1 MRNSWKI
8 WIDTGGTFTDCIA
21 ITPNGEKK
29 RTKVLSSSCI
39 RGVINNEE
47 KNSWYDF
54 DHNWQ
59 VNRNIFSGYTFRLL
73 SGKNDERITV
83 KEIDLANKKLK
94 LSKRIDIDV
103 PTEFEL
109 TAHEEAPVLAI
120 RVITHTALDEPF
132 PGIEL
137 RLGTTK
143 ATNALLERKGSKVA
157 LLVSKGFKD
166 LLYIGNQQRPDLFQ
180 LDIPEPSILAT
191 HIIEV
196 DERIS
201 SEGAVIKSLDDDE
214 IEHLI
219 NQLQQLEIDAV
230 AISLMNAYVEPLHE
244 LLLTKAIGKLAL
256 KNISLS
262 HQIVPAIKYLAR
274 TQTTLVN
281 AYLYPVLSQYLEGIS
296 SKINPKQDKTLLV
309 MSSAGGLIDLNA
321 FMAKDALLSGPAGGV
336 VGAAA
341 VAATHDY
348 HKVLTLDMGGTS
360 TDTARY
366 DGKLD
371 FTFFTTIDGIEMRNP
386 TVAIETVAAGGGSIC
401 SYQYGRLQ
409 VGPESA
415 GAFPGPACYGGG
427 GPLTVTDVNVLL
439 GKMDVSKI
447 GIPIRIEEALNA
459 ANKLIEKIH
468 QDTGIKYELLELLKG
483 LEQVANEKMADAIRK
498 ISVSKGFDPKEYA
511 LLAFGGAGGMHVCA
525 IADLLNVSEIL
536 VPVDAGLLSAY
547 GIGQAKLSRMVERFI
562 LKPLSEVKNSLP
574 NWIDHLK
581 KEGIKLFK
589 DVEGEIEVGRV
600 SLFFRLKG
608 QENTIEVTY
617 KDNVDLSEAFKIQYE
632 ELFGY
637 FDDKTVVELES
648 IKVIVQSKA
657 DQENLQLAEV
667 KNSKPAQET
676 KALPIPAQ
684 KDKSIPFYNWDQLE
698 ERAVIVGPATLM
710 NEFATV
716 FIEKNWTATISHQK
730 DVIIKRKASKLQ
742 EINSSQLEAIELEL
756 FANRFTSIAEE
767 MGAQLQRTALSVNV
781 KERLDYSCAILAPD
795 ASLLVN
801 APHIPVH
808 LGSLGICTRLVKAA
822 LPIMPGDVI
831 MTNHPKYGGSH
842 LPDITLVS
850 GAFTNEG
857 ELIGYVINRAH
868 HAEIGGKSPGS
879 MPPDA
884 TSLVEEGVA
893 FVPTYVFESGES
905 RMEEIENSLA
915 KSKYPSRSVADN
927 LADINAAIAS
937 LRKGTVALEKLV
949 EEHGL
954 DKVKYYMSLIKKKSA
969 AAMAAVIDR
978 LKGQTFEAIE
988 SIDDG
993 HTIEVKIQVESDKVI
1008 FDFSGTSNVHPNN
1021 LNANV
1026 SIVHSA
1032 IIYVLRLWCEENI
1045 PLNEGLMEQVEIIL
1059 PKSFLNP
1066 DFEDD
1071 PHLCP
1076 AVVGGNTDISQRL
1089 VDTLL
1094 KALQLSA
1101 CSQGTMNN
1109 LLFGNDSFGY
1119 YETICG
1125 GTGAGPG
1132 FHGRSAVHQ
1141 HMTNTRITDPE
1152 DLEFRF
1158 PVRLNRFEIRK
1169 HSGGHGHWKGGDGIV
1184 TGN

>member
-1 MRNSWKI
+1 MRNTWKI

-39 RGVINNEE
+39 RGVIHKET
-47 KNSWYDF
+47 SDGWYRF

-59 VNRNIFSGYTFRLL
+59 INRNIFFGYTFSLL
-73 SGKNDERITV
+73 TGKNEERITV
-83 KEIDLANKKLK
+83 EAIDLANKQLK
-94 LSKRIDIDV
+94 LSKRIDIEA
-103 PTEFEL
+103 PTDFEL

-120 RVITHTALDEPF
+120 RVITHTALDETF
-132 PGIEL
+132 PEIEL

-180 LDIPEPSILAT
+180 LNIPEPNILAS
-191 HIIEV
+191 HILEV

-201 SEGAVIKSLDDDE
+201 SEGTIIKELGDHE
-214 IEHLI
+214 IDKLV
-219 NQLQQLEIDAV
+219 NQLKQLDIDAV
-230 AISLMNAYVEPLHE
+230 AISLINAYIQPQHE
-244 LLLTKAIGKLAL
+244 LVLAKAIKELAL
-256 KNISLS
+256 QNISLS

-281 AYLYPVLSQYLEGIS
+281 AYLSPVLSQYLEGIS
-296 SKINPKQDKTLLV
+296 SQINPKQDQTLLV
-309 MSSAGGLIDLNA
+309 MSSAGGLIDLTS

-341 VAATHDY
+341 IAAKHNY

-439 GKMDVSKI
+439 GKMDVSKM

-459 ANKLIEKIH
+459 ANQLIEKIH
-468 QDTGIKYELLELLKG
+468 QDTGVRYELLDLLKG

-525 IADLLNVSEIL
+525 IADLLNVAEIL

-562 LKPLSEVKNSLP
+562 LKPLSEVEQSLP
-574 NWIDHLK
+574 NWIDQLK
-581 KEGIKLFK
+581 QEGIALFN
-589 DVEGEIEVGRV
+589 DMEGEVEVDRA

-608 QENTIEVTY
+608 QENTIEVAY
-617 KDNVDLSEAFKIQYE
+617 KDKIDLLKAFKKQYE

-637 FDDKTVVELES
+637 FDNKTVVELES

-657 DQENLQLAEV
+657 KAGDDQHDEI
-667 KNSKPAQET
+667 KDIKSAQPLKE
-676 KALPIPAQ
+676 LPIPAQ
-684 KDKSIPFYNWDQLE
+684 KDQNIPFYNWDELE
-698 ERAVIVGPATLM
+698 VGTEIIGPATLM
-710 NEFATV
+710 NQFATV
-716 FIEKNWTATISHQK
+716 FLEKNWTAMISHQK
-730 DVIIKRKASKLQ
+730 DVIMKRSLSNLEA
-742 EINSSQLEAIELEL
+742 INSSQLEAIELEL

-808 LGSLGICTRLVKAA
+808 LGSLGICTRLVKSA
-822 LPIMPGDVI
+822 LPIRPGDVI

-850 GAFTNEG
+850 GAFTNKG

-893 FVPTYVFESGES
+893 FVPTYVFEAGES
-905 RMEEIENSLA
+905 KMEEVENSLSS
-915 KSKYPSRSVADN
+915 SKYPSRSVADN
-927 LADINAAIAS
+927 LADISAAIAS
-937 LRKGTVALEKLV
+937 LRKGITALEKLV

-969 AAMAAVIDR
+969 AAMAAVIER
-978 LKGQTFEAIE
+978 LKGQTFEATE

-993 HTIEVKIQVESDKVI
+993 HIIKVKIQVKSDKVI
-1008 FDFSGTSNVHPNN
+1008 FDFAGTSNVHPHN

-1071 PHLCP
+1071 PNLCP

-1109 LLFGNDSFGY
+1109 LLFGNASFGY

-1125 GTGAGPG
+1125 GTGAGLG
-1132 FHGRSAVHQ
+1132 FDGRSAVHQ
-1141 HMTNTRITDPE
+1141 HM
-1152 DLEFRF
+1152 
-1158 PVRLNRFEIRK
+1158 
-1169 HSGGHGHWKGGDGIV
+1169 
-1184 TGN
+1184 